1 MSAADPHPWEG
12 RELEELRRLLDEK
25 KVTLGVLIRKMNTP
39 GTPVYSHSENILPA
53 AAILLTSFAAAVV
66 IHRWLGGALLLAGCA
81 WWWFRVRPTIRDAVM
96 DRTTAHVLADPRN
109 FDAQWA
115 RGTITLFARMP
126 DGTERLARKR
136 DDWRGYVRSFHEGS

>member
-25 KVTLGVLIRKMNTP
+25 RVTLGVLIRKMNTP
-39 GTPVYSHSENILPA
+39 GTPVYSHRENILPA

-81 WWWFRVRPTIRDAVM
+81 WWWFRVRPAIRDGVM
-96 DRTTAHVLADPRN
+96 DRTTAHVLAAPGN

-115 RGTITLFARMP
+115 RGSITLFARMP
-126 DGTERLARKR
+126 DGTERIARKR
-136 DDWRGYVRSFHEGS
+136 DDWRAYVRSFHEES

>member
-25 KVTLGVLIRKMNTP
+25 RVTLGVRMRKMNVP

-53 AAILLTSFAAAVV
+53 AAILLTAFTAAVV
-66 IHRWLGGALLLAGCA
+66 AHRWLGAALLAAGCA
-81 WWWFRVRPTIRDAVM
+81 WWWFRVRPAIRDAVLE
-96 DRTTAHVLADPRN
+96 RTTAHVLADARN
-109 FDAQWA
+109 LDLLWA
-115 RGTITLFARMP
+115 RGTIRLFARMP
-126 DGTERLARKR
+126 DGTERIARRR